1 MTDTGDLSNLPQAA
15 VRPKKK
21 IRLSAVWIIPLVAAL
36 VGLGIAIQRIVTEGP
51 TITIVFKKA
60 EGIEAGKTFV
70 KYKDVNIGQV
80 RTVKLSEDFTRVVVT
95 AKIDKSAEDLL
106 VEDAKFWIESPRVTL
121 SGISGIGTVLSGNHI
136 GLEVGQSA
144 RERRAFIGLEMP
156 PAVTV
161 DQAGRQYILQ
171 SDDLG
176 SINIGSPVYYRD
188 FSVGRVIGY
197 DLTKDGNFIE
207 IRIFVNAPYDKY
219 VTTDTRFW
227 HASGIDLSLGANGL
241 AVQTKSVLS
250 LLIGGIA
257 FEAPMPATEPR
268 PAPEGFL
275 FTLFDDR
282 STAINKHED
291 VVANFVLYF
300 KEPLRGL
307 SVGAPVTFAG
317 LPVGT
322 VTGVGLEFNSPTEEV
337 RPRVDIAL
345 YPTRFLAHVKNA
357 AADDRRARDDR
368 WRRGF
373 LQRMID
379 RGLRA
384 QLRSGNLV
392 TGQLYVAL
400 ERFPDAP
407 KVKKIDWSSLPCEF
421 PVMTSSMQDLETRV
435 HGIIAKLDRLPLDA
449 LSQDLRRTLDTL
461 NRTFADADKMINRLD
476 GEIAP
481 EAKATLADLRK
492 TLATAERTLAGA
504 DRTLVGKDAP
514 AQQELRTALQE
525 VSRAARSISDLV
537 EYLERNPNALI
548 RGKAQEV
555 SP

>member
-1 MTDTGDLSNLPQAA
+1 
-15 VRPKKK
+15 
-21 IRLSAVWIIPLVAAL
+21 
-36 VGLGIAIQRIVTEGP
+36 
-51 TITIVFKKA
+51 
-60 EGIEAGKTFV
+60 
-70 KYKDVNIGQV
+70 
-80 RTVKLSEDFTRVVVT
+80 
-95 AKIDKSAEDLL
+95 
-106 VEDAKFWIESPRVTL
+106 
-121 SGISGIGTVLSGNHI
+121 
-136 GLEVGQSA
+136 
-144 RERRAFIGLEMP
+144 
-156 PAVTV
+156 
-161 DQAGRQYILQ
+161 
-171 SDDLG
+171 
-176 SINIGSPVYYRD
+176 
-188 FSVGRVIGY
+188 
-197 DLTKDGNFIE
+197 
-207 IRIFVNAPYDKY
+207 
-219 VTTDTRFW
+219 
-227 HASGIDLSLGANGL
+227 L

>member
-1 MTDTGDLSNLPQAA
+1 
-15 VRPKKK
+15 
-21 IRLSAVWIIPLVAAL
+21 
-36 VGLGIAIQRIVTEGP
+36 GP
-51 TITIVFKKA
+51 MITIVFKKA
-60 EGIEAGKTFV
+60 EGVEAGKTFV

-95 AKIDKSAEDLL
+95 AQIDKSAEDLL
-106 VEDAKFWIESPRVTL
+106 VEDAKFWIESARVTL
-121 SGISGIGTVLSGNHI
+121 SGISGMGTVLSGNHI
-136 GLEVGQSA
+136 GLEVGKSA

-161 DQAGRQYILQ
+161 DQPGRQFVLQ

-188 FSVGRVIGY
+188 FNVGRVIGY
-197 DLTKDGNFIE
+197 DLTRDGNFIE

-219 VTTDTRFW
+219 VTADTRFW
-227 HASGIDLSLGANGL
+227 HASGLDVSLGANGL
-241 AVQTKSVLS
+241 SVQTKSVLS

-257 FEAPMPATEPR
+257 FEAPTPATDTR
-268 PAPEGFL
+268 PAPESFL

-322 VTGVGLEFNSPTEEV
+322 VTGVGLEFNPPTEEV
-337 RPRVDIAL
+337 QPRVDIAL

-357 AADDRRARDDR
+357 AGDFKKRDQG
-368 WRRGF
+368 WRRDF

-400 ERFPDAP
+400 ERFPGAP
-407 KVKKIDWSSLPCEF
+407 KAKRINWSSPPCEF

-435 HGIIAKLDRLPLDA
+435 HGIISKLDRLPLDA
-449 LSQDLRRTLDTL
+449 IGQDVRQALDTL
-461 NRTFADADKMINRLD
+461 TRTFADADKMINRLD

-481 EAKATLADLRK
+481 EVAATLADLRK

-504 DRTLVGKDAP
+504 DSTLVGKDAP
-514 AQQELRTALQE
+514 AQQELRSALQE
-525 VSRAARSISDLV
+525 ISRAARSISDLV